1 MNTLTSEESA
11 TNSTQATNAVTG
23 KTVVITGGSG
33 GLGYECAKT
42 LAAAGGWHV
51 LIASRDD
58 ERNKQAVM
66 RIIAETA
73 NKHVSA
79 MRLDLASL
87 AAVREFT
94 RELEASALPPVHGVV
109 CNAGVQQGTQGTRYT
124 ADGFE
129 LTFGVNHLGH
139 FLLVNLLLARL
150 VAPARVVFVSS
161 DTHDPRRWMPWA
173 AGMAAPRYMA
183 PRELAYPSPR
193 TENRLTAI
201 REGTRRYSTSKLYNL
216 LYAYELDRRLRA
228 ASRDTSAAPI
238 TINSFNPG
246 MMPGTGLARG
256 NGAVVDFLWDRVLPK
271 LRSVVPGI
279 NNVEESGR
287 ALARLVTDP
296 ALAGV
301 TGRYYEGERVVES
314 SPDSHDRDKARE
326 LWETSAEL
334 VGLQP
339 HETMAWINDD
349 HRGGVGDR
357 RRSTAAI
364 RSRGV
369 SSAAGE
375 TAA

>member
-1 MNTLTSEESA
+1 MNTLTLEESA
-11 TNSTQATNAVTG
+11 TSSTQATNAVAG
-23 KTVVITGGSG
+23 KTVVITGGNG

-66 RIIAETA
+66 RIIAESA

-94 RELEASALPPVHGVV
+94 RELEASGLPPVHGVV
-109 CNAGVQQGTQGTRYT
+109 CNAGVQVVSGMTRT
-124 ADGFE
+124 DDGFE
-129 LTFGVNHLGH
+129 TTFGVNHLGH

-161 DTHDPRRWMPWA
+161 DTHDPRRWMPWI
-173 AGMAAPRYMA
+173 AGMAAPRYMT
-183 PRELAYPSPR
+183 PRELAYPAPH
-193 TENRLTAI
+193 TGNRLTAI
-201 REGTRRYSTSKLYNL
+201 REGTRRYSTSKLCNL
-216 LYAYELDRRLRA
+216 LCAYELDRRLRA
-228 ASRDTSAAPI
+228 ASRDTSATPI

-271 LRSVVPGI
+271 LRFVVPGI
-279 NNVEESGR
+279 NSVEGSGR

-301 TGRYYEGERVVES
+301 TGRYYEGEREVES
-314 SPDSHDRDKARE
+314 SPESHDRDKARE
-326 LWETSAEL
+326 LWETSAEM

-339 HETMAWINDD
+339 HETMPWIIDD
-349 HRGGVGDR
+349 HRGEVGDR

-364 RSRGV
+364 RSRRV

-375 TAA
+375 AAG